1 MSLTQLQWL
10 TKLRS
15 TAVANQLEESWSF
28 SFEDY
33 AIEHQGNSVID
44 LTVSYDYVD
53 GIGTNDP
60 FEYPEFIQIYNFIDD
75 YLVNYP
81 NENDFWEILNK
92 NLVDTLLSEPIPTQF
107 GIEYNLSEVLESL
120 TVEIDVESGSSGIDI
135 PRSTIVTG
143 VWQEERIDFDES
155 WSFSFEDYAIEHQG
169 NSVID
174 LTVSYDYVDGIG
186 TNDPFEYPEFIQIY
200 NFIDDYLVNYP
211 NENDFWEI
219 LNKNLVDTLLSEP
232 IPTQFGIEYNLS
244 EVLESL
250 TVEIDVE
257 SGSSGIDI
265 PRSTIVTGFPQTQ
278 ETTEIIG
285 SRNNDILYGSDRDEL
300 IKGKAGND
308 ILYGNGGKD
317 TLVGGKGDDI
327 IYGGLD
333 KDIIR
338 AGAGDDLIYANGGR
352 DYINSGTGEDIIW
365 LGQGSATIFLKS
377 GKGFDT
383 INNFQLGETK
393 IKVNQVE
400 DLWFA
405 DSQQGTLILR
415 EDDLLGSITSASADD
430 IRSNLDNIFFA

>member
-1 MSLTQLQWL
+1 
-10 TKLRS
+10 
-15 TAVANQLEESWSF
+15 
-28 SFEDY
+28 
-33 AIEHQGNSVID
+33 
-44 LTVSYDYVD
+44 
-53 GIGTNDP
+53 
-60 FEYPEFIQIYNFIDD
+60 
-75 YLVNYP
+75 
-81 NENDFWEILNK
+81 
-92 NLVDTLLSEPIPTQF
+92 
-107 GIEYNLSEVLESL
+107 
-120 TVEIDVESGSSGIDI
+120 
-135 PRSTIVTG
+135 
-143 VWQEERIDFDES
+143 
-155 WSFSFEDYAIEHQG
+155 
-169 NSVID
+169 
-174 LTVSYDYVDGIG
+174 
-186 TNDPFEYPEFIQIY
+186 
-200 NFIDDYLVNYP
+200 
-211 NENDFWEI
+211 
-219 LNKNLVDTLLSEP
+219 
-232 IPTQFGIEYNLS
+232 NLS